1 MERCVSFE
9 NEGLT
14 LYGMLHS
21 YQDAQ
26 RPCVVFCHGF
36 TGTRIEAHRIFV
48 KCARA
53 LCEAGI
59 GALRFDFRG
68 SGESEGRFEDMTVP
82 GEISD
87 ALAALRF
94 ARAQPEVAP
103 ERVGLLGLSLGGC
116 VAACAAARDGGVKAL
131 CLWAAVS
138 EPGVFRAMGETELFK
153 RNGRLDL
160 DGNVVG
166 RGFVETCAKVNPLAE
181 VARFTGPALIVHGGK
196 DETVMPVHAER
207 YRQALTNAANVKL
220 HIIEGAD
227 HVFSSEKWENEAIGA
242 TVEFFVRAL

>member
-1 MERCVSFE
+1 MERCVSFK

-14 LYGMLHS
+14 LYGMFHFC
-21 YQDAQ
+21 QEGPH
-26 RPCVVFCHGF
+26 PCVVFCHGF

-53 LCEAGI
+53 ICEAGI
-59 GALRFDFRG
+59 AALRFDFRG
-68 SGESEGRFEDMTVP
+68 SGESDGRFEDMTIP

-94 ARAQPEVAP
+94 AQAQPEVAP
-103 ERVGLLGLSLGGC
+103 DRIGLLGLSLGGC
-116 VAACAAARDGGVKAL
+116 VAACAAARHSDLKAL
-131 CLWAAVS
+131 CLWAPVS
-138 EPGVFRAMGETELFK
+138 DPGIFRAMGETELFK

-166 RGFVETCAKVNPLAE
+166 RRFVETCVKVEPLAE
-181 VARFTGPALIVHGGK
+181 VNRFTGPVLIVHGGK
-196 DETVMPVHAER
+196 DETVMPVHAQR
-207 YRQALTNAANVKL
+207 YREALTNAASVKL

-227 HVFSSEKWENEAIGA
+227 HVFSSEKWENEAIEE